1 MHRWSVLV
9 YFNSKYFQMP
19 EFHVKE
25 GIILSNGICS
35 WRNTTKVFYYKYCIT
50 FFFFFKGEHLSKLL
64 DRVRISWSP
73 LQVAQTTRGVQLF
86 DPKTWLAICIF
97 IIHLRCHTA
106 CGSLQAGFDTEIFKT
121 WSSVSSVNL
130 PNIPR
135 NLSFSPVL
143 SLPFCQP
150 LNK

>member
-1 MHRWSVLV
+1 MFMEEYNRSFLLQVLY
-9 YFNSKYFQMP
+9 YF
-19 EFHVKE
+19 
-25 GIILSNGICS
+25 
-35 WRNTTKVFYYKYCIT
+35 

-150 LNK
+150 LNKSSEICLCTSLSKLRVLWKKKVCLIHLCIPSA